1 MAPEENTPQF
11 KRMMNSGSTSSKR
24 SVSET
29 KKKYVASKQGW
40 KCNSCGEQL
49 SHTFQV
55 DHKIDLQFGGTNNV
69 ENLAALCNNC
79 HAEKTAA
86 NNL

>member
-1 MAPEENTPQF
+1 MFRLWRTI
-11 KRMMNSGSTSSKR
+11 KSYISI
-24 SVSET
+24 
-29 KKKYVASKQGW
+29 
-40 KCNSCGEQL
+40 
-49 SHTFQV
+49 
-55 DHKIDLQFGGTNNV
+55 DHKIDLQFGGDNSV

>member
-1 MAPEENTPQF
+1 MPLLIDTP
-11 KRMMNSGSTSSKR
+11 ST
-24 SVSET
+24 
-29 KKKYVASKQGW
+29 
-40 KCNSCGEQL
+40 
-49 SHTFQV
+49 
-55 DHKIDLQFGGTNNV
+55 LQFGGTNNV